1 MKDLTYRK
9 PDGTIGEKEGV
20 TRTMLRYKLFCY
32 EKMELTPEE
41 FKETV
46 DYVLG
51 LNKLIKSLGNIYN
64 LFLSDRKTH

>member
-20 TRTMLRYKLFCY
+20 TRTMLRDKLFCY